1 MTPNP
6 LIISAFA
13 ITALSYLAL
22 QPLAGRVGLV
32 DIPGGRKHHT
42 LPTPLVGGVGIYIGT
57 LCISLL
63 LPIVR
68 EQYSL
73 LLGISGFILAL
84 GIVDDAREVKAWIRV
99 ALHAAAA
106 WVMAMGAGNQLQ
118 SLGDILFMGPLL
130 LGVLAVPITVLATVG
145 VINAV
150 NMSDGLDGLSGGLT
164 LIALGCL
171 SIVALSAGHSAM
183 FEFST
188 ILIFSLLAFLALNFR
203 FIRKKSAKI
212 YLGDAGSTLL
222 GFILAWL
229 VIAATQG
236 EAAMIAP
243 VYALWFL
250 GIPLIDT
257 VSLLIKRPLQG
268 RSSFTPGR
276 DHLHHRLLNLG
287 LSKERTVV
295 YICSA
300 SAVMGAIGLL
310 GYFLEASE
318 GVMFMGFVALFV
330 IYMILPYRFT
340 GSVPQPVSAI
350 NNE

>member
-1 MTPNP
+1 MTSN
-6 LIISAFA
+6 LLTISAFV
-13 ITALSYLAL
+13 ITALSYVAL
-22 QPLAGRVGLV
+22 RPLAGRVGLV
-32 DIPGGRKHHT
+32 DMPGGRKDHM
-42 LPTPLVGGVGIYIGT
+42 LPTPLIGGVGIYIGT

-84 GIVDDAREVKAWIRV
+84 GVVDDAREVKVWIRI

-130 LGVLAVPITVLATVG
+130 LGVLAVPITVFTTVG

-236 EAAMIAP
+236 EAPMIAP
-243 VYALWFL
+243 VTAPAPVTARAIHPSAATPALTATNDHVANSRAPMCATRRA
-250 GIPLIDT
+250 GLIAVVLQST
-257 VSLLIKRPLQG
+257 VAATAVATALTLSG
-268 RSSFTPGR
+268 FT
-276 DHLHHRLLNLG
+276 
-287 LSKERTVV
+287 
-295 YICSA
+295 A
-300 SAVMGAIGLL
+300 
-310 GYFLEASE
+310 
-318 GVMFMGFVALFV
+318 
-330 IYMILPYRFT
+330 
-340 GSVPQPVSAI
+340 
-350 NNE
+350 